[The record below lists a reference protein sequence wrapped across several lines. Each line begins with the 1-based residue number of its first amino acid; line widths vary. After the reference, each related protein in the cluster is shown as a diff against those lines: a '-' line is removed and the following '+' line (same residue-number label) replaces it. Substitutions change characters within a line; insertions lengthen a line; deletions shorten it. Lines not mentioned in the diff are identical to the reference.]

1 MNLLD
6 RLRAVAD
13 RWVEMHQRTDP
24 AVSLKTLGVRAANN
38 SKLFD
43 RPGMSVATFEATVR
57 WLGDPTNWPLALI
70 PADAVASLGTLGIMV
85 PVQARIDLTD
95 EQVAA

>member
-6 RLRAVAD
+6 RLRTVAD
-13 RWVEMHQRTDP
+13 RWVEMNRRTDA

-43 RPGMSVATFEATVR
+43 RPGMAVATFEATVH
-57 WLGDPTNWPLALI
+57 WLGDPANWPAALI
-70 PADAVASLGTLGIMV
+70 PADAAASLGTLGIMV
-85 PVQARIDLTD
+85 PADSRIDLSD
-95 EQVAA
+95 DQVAA